1 MNIMSPHPAFEQ
13 LRTAKIESLNID
25 VHEYRHIKTGAPH
38 IHLAADNPENVFLV
52 GLRTIPTDSSGVA
65 HILEHTVLCGSEKYP
80 VRDPFFMMIR
90 RSLNTFMNA
99 FTSSDWTA
107 YPFASQNQKD
117 YFNLLDVYLDAVF
130 FSRIAELD
138 FMQEGHRVEFETPDD
153 PNSDLV
159 FKGIVFN
166 EMKGAMSSA
175 SSTLW
180 QEISKHLHPNNTYHH
195 NSGGDPEAIPDLTY
209 AELVS
214 FYKTHYHP
222 SNAVFMTF
230 GDIPAAELHQRFE
243 DRVLARFEQLDRTIK
258 VDPAHS
264 IHSPVRVEEGY
275 ANEEQDQ
282 NNRTHV
288 VMSWLLGKSIDLDER
303 LQTHLLSSV
312 LLDNSAS
319 PLMQALEKTELG
331 NAPSQ
336 LCGVDDG
343 SLEMVFVCGI
353 DGTEPE
359 KATEIEKLIMDVLND
374 VAKNGVPKKQ
384 VDAVLHQLE
393 LSQREIRGDGMP
405 FGLTLL
411 LSGLSPAMQRGDA
424 IAALDLDPALE
435 RLRLAAEDPSFIPG
449 LVQRLLIDNQH
460 RVRLTLRPDNKI
472 SERRLIAEKHR
483 LSEIKAGLSDDDA
496 NHIIE
501 QTQALADRQNMEDDP
516 DVLPKVTRADVPP
529 TMHICT
535 GTSAT
540 INSAPAMHYAQGTNG
555 LVYPH
560 VVMDLPKL
568 DDELQALLPIY
579 TNVATELGSGGR
591 DYIETQALQAAV
603 TGGISA
609 YISRRSARDD
619 EQDVTSYLI
628 FRGKSLLRNSGALSE
643 LLNDTINNL
652 RFDEHTRV
660 RELLAQTRTAA
671 EQSVT
676 GRGHSLAMSAA
687 SSGMSPISKL
697 SHDLS
702 GLRGIQSIKKLDE
715 AAASPESLAE
725 LCEQLEHISQTIK
738 AAPKQFMLV
747 GEKDNLKSVNEDFE
761 PIFQQQPD
769 DSVELDKP
777 AAIREQVK
785 QLWTTSTEVNFCA
798 RAYPTV
804 PSAHEDGAALSV
816 LGPFLRN
823 GFLHRSIRET
833 GGAYGGGATYNQD
846 SASFA
851 FYSYRDPRLVETLN
865 DFDASIAWLLKEK
878 HDEQA
883 LEEAILNVISSID
896 KPASPVGEAR
906 SAYQGELFGRSPE
919 IRQAARQKVLNVSLN
934 DLRRVGETYFD
945 ITKASTAVITNSAT
959 AEFDEVKA
967 LGLELH
973 QL

>member
-1 MNIMSPHPAFEQ
+1 
-13 LRTAKIESLNID
+13 
-25 VHEYRHIKTGAPH
+25 
-38 IHLAADNPENVFLV
+38 
-52 GLRTIPTDSSGVA
+52 
-65 HILEHTVLCGSEKYP
+65 
-80 VRDPFFMMIR
+80 
-90 RSLNTFMNA
+90 
-99 FTSSDWTA
+99 
-107 YPFASQNQKD
+107 
-117 YFNLLDVYLDAVF
+117 
-130 FSRIAELD
+130 
-138 FMQEGHRVEFETPDD
+138 
-153 PNSDLV
+153 
-159 FKGIVFN
+159 
-166 EMKGAMSSA
+166 
-175 SSTLW
+175 
-180 QEISKHLHPNNTYHH
+180 
-195 NSGGDPEAIPDLTY
+195 
-209 AELVS
+209 
-214 FYKTHYHP
+214 
-222 SNAVFMTF
+222 
-230 GDIPAAELHQRFE
+230 
-243 DRVLARFEQLDRTIK
+243 
-258 VDPAHS
+258 
-264 IHSPVRVEEGY
+264 
-275 ANEEQDQ
+275 
-282 NNRTHV
+282 
-288 VMSWLLGKSIDLDER
+288 
-303 LQTHLLSSV
+303 
-312 LLDNSAS
+312 
-319 PLMQALEKTELG
+319 
-331 NAPSQ
+331 
-336 LCGVDDG
+336 
-343 SLEMVFVCGI
+343 
-353 DGTEPE
+353 
-359 KATEIEKLIMDVLND
+359 
-374 VAKNGVPKKQ
+374 
-384 VDAVLHQLE
+384 
-393 LSQREIRGDGMP
+393 MP

-424 IAALDLDPALE
+424 IAALDLDPTLE
-435 RLRLAAEDPSFIPG
+435 RLRLAAEDPAFIPG

-483 LSEIKAGLSDDDA
+483 LSEIKASLSDDDA

-529 TMHICT
+529 TMHICA

-568 DDELQALLPIY
+568 DDELQVLLPIY
-579 TNVATELGSGGR
+579 TSVATELGSGER

-609 YISRRSARDD
+609 YISRRSARDN

-652 RFDEHTRV
+652 RFDEHTRI

-697 SHDLS
+697 THDLS

-715 AAASPESLAE
+715 AAASNDSLAE
-725 LCEQLEHISQTIK
+725 LCEQLERISHAVK
-738 AAPKQFMLV
+738 SAPKQFMLV
-747 GEKDNLKSVNEDFE
+747 SEKDNLTSVSEDFA

-804 PSAHEDGAALSV
+804 PSAHEDSAALSV

-823 GFLHRSIRET
+823 GFLHRCIRET

-919 IRQAARQKVLNVSLN
+919 IRQAARQKVLNVSLD
-934 DLRRVGETYFD
+934 DLHRVGETYFNSAN
-945 ITKASTAVITNSAT
+945 ASTAVITNAAT
-959 AEFDEVKA
+959 ADFDEVKA
-967 LGLELH
+967 LELELH